1 MAIRIAAVGEDD
13 LDDLLPLL
21 RGYCDFYGVA
31 PGDADLRG
39 LCQALLADP
48 DRDGLQL
55 LARDG
60 TAAVGFATIFWS
72 WSTLRAGRTGTM
84 HDLFVVP
91 AARGSGVAEALIE
104 GCLTCCRERGAV
116 ELEWST
122 EPGNTRA
129 QAVYDRV
136 GGIRE
141 EWVAYRLDTDT
152 DTDADGAGG
161 AG

>member
-1 MAIRIAAVGEDD
+1 MAIRIVTVGEDD
-13 LDDLLPLL
+13 LDDLVPLL

-31 PGDADLRG
+31 PDDPDLRA
-39 LCQALLADP
+39 LCRALLADP
-48 DRDGLQL
+48 DGEGVQL

-60 TAAVGFATIFWS
+60 TAAVGFATILWS
-72 WSTLRAGRTGTM
+72 WSTLRAGRTGIM

-91 AARGSGVAEALIE
+91 AARGSGAAEALIE
-104 GCLTCCRERGAV
+104 GCLARCRQRGAV
-116 ELEWST
+116 GLEWST

-141 EWVAYRLDTDT
+141 EWVTYHLDTGT
-152 DTDADGAGG
+152 DDGT
-161 AG
+161 